1 MKYIFDVDGTLT
13 LSRGRI
19 DPEFKEFCME
29 FFDNNDVYLVS
40 GSDKP
45 KTVEQ
50 IGEDLYN
57 KAKIVYNCSGNDVWV
72 ADSNIYKSEWKIQ
85 QSILFWLRDAV
96 EKSSYHTKTGKHI
109 DIRTGLVNFSMVGR
123 NASPA
128 QRKEYHEYDLVS
140 NDRNVIAFELNKKF
154 GDKIQ
159 VDVAGETGV
168 DIMEPGHDKSQILHD
183 FTGQEVMFFGDRT
196 EEGGNDYTIAK
207 TLKDFGG
214 TVHTVK
220 DWKDTSQIL
229 KKL

>member
-1 MKYIFDVDGTLT
+1 
-13 LSRGRI
+13 
-19 DPEFKEFCME
+19 
-29 FFDNNDVYLVS
+29 
-40 GSDKP
+40 
-45 KTVEQ
+45 
-50 IGEDLYN
+50 
-57 KAKIVYNCSGNDVWV
+57 
-72 ADSNIYKSEWKIQ
+72 
-85 QSILFWLRDAV
+85 
-96 EKSSYHTKTGKHI
+96 
-109 DIRTGLVNFSMVGR
+109 MVGR

-196 EEGGNDYTIAK
+196 EKGGNDYTIAK

>member
-13 LSRGRI
+13 PSRGRI

-29 FFDNNDVYLVS
+29 FFDKNDVYLVS

-72 ADSNIYKSEWKIQ
+72 GDSNVYKSEWKIHA
-85 QSILFWLRDAV
+85 SILFWLRAAV

-109 DIRTGLVNFSMVGR
+109 DIRTGLVNFSIVGR
-123 NASPA
+123 NATPA
-128 QRKEYHEYDLVS
+128 QRKEYHKYDLVS
-140 NDRNVIAFELNKKF
+140 HDRAVIAQELNKKF

-159 VDVAGETGV
+159 VEVAGETGV

-183 FTGQEVMFFGDRT
+183 FAGQEVMFFGDRT

-220 DWKDTSQIL
+220 DWKDTLQIL
-229 KKL
+229 KNL

>member
-13 LSRGRI
+13 PSRGRI

-29 FFDNNDVYLVS
+29 FFDKNDVYLVS

-72 ADSNIYKSEWKIQ
+72 GDSNVYKSEWKIHA
-85 QSILFWLRDAV
+85 SILFWLRAAV

-109 DIRTGLVNFSMVGR
+109 DIRTGLVNFSIVGR
-123 NASPA
+123 NATPA
-128 QRKEYHEYDLVS
+128 QRKEYHKYDLVS
-140 NDRNVIAFELNKKF
+140 HDRAVIAQELNKKF

-159 VDVAGETGV
+159 VEVAGETGV

-183 FTGQEVMFFGDRT
+183 FAGQEVTFFGDRT

-220 DWKDTSQIL
+220 DWKDTLQIL
-229 KKL
+229 RNL